1 VPDPKIEPM
10 WPTGNV
16 HKWQE
21 MGGAAGPLGPAM
33 ATLRSVVAPLAS
45 TIRAAGVAYISVQV
59 VIWHAFYLADP
70 WRLTGPAAAAAWGTA
85 AVVSLRRRWPSPSLA
100 ALDFVVYMTLA
111 LGAQGSVP
119 PQVRDGMFGWLV
131 ISMSGQLL
139 VPAWYAPGALA
150 VLLTLVAP
158 AGYWAGATL
167 QPVTDRQ
174 TMTGAA
180 LVLLVVGLA
189 HILAR
194 RELSHRARAA
204 DWEVAEA
211 AQTASE
217 QYAVLSRT
225 IERREHER
233 LLHDTILNTL
243 TALART
249 CADDVAEVASRCRS
263 DVALIENA
271 LSDRD
276 DPAGPTRP
284 TRPAGELAGDPAVA
298 PAGDLPAQVRAVV
311 AGLRGRGLAVHLE
324 IEADGTPAVPARVCA
339 AIANATREA
348 LSNVAAHAGTA
359 QAWVQVRMVGD
370 GGAAGWLQVTVRDE
384 GSGFDP
390 SRIDQDRLGLRRSIA
405 ERIGDCGGRASIRSA
420 PGQGTEVSLIWP
432 ASADRAP
439 APADRAPA
447 PEGRSW

>member
-1 VPDPKIEPM
+1 M
-10 WPTGNV
+10 WPTGTV

-45 TIRAAGVAYISVQV
+45 TIRAAGVVYIGVQV

-70 WRLTGPAAAAAWGTA
+70 WRLTGPVVAAAWGTA

-100 ALDFVVYMTLA
+100 ALDLVVYMTLA
-111 LGAQGSVP
+111 LGAQGTVP

-139 VPAWYAPGALA
+139 VPAWYAPGALS

-158 AGYWAGATL
+158 AAYWAGATL

-204 DWEVAEA
+204 DLEVAEA
-211 AQTASE
+211 AQAASE

-233 LLHDTILNTL
+233 LLHDTVLNTL
-243 TALART
+243 TALARA
-249 CADDVAEVASRCRS
+249 CADDAAEVASRCRT

-276 DPAGPTRP
+276 DPAGPS
-284 TRPAGELAGDPAVA
+284 GELTGDPAVA

-324 IEADGTPAVPARVCA
+324 IEADGTPAVPGRVCA

-405 ERIGDCGGRASIRSA
+405 ERIGDCGGRASIRSV

-432 ASADRAP
+432 APEGRAL
-439 APADRAPA
+439 APADRALA

>member
-1 VPDPKIEPM
+1 MPDPKIEPM

-21 MGGAAGPLGPAM
+21 TGGAAGPLGPAM

-45 TIRAAGVAYISVQV
+45 TVRAAGVVYIGVQV

-100 ALDFVVYMTLA
+100 ALDLLVYMTLA
-111 LGAQGSVP
+111 LGAQGTVP

-139 VPAWYAPGALA
+139 VPAWYAPGALS

-158 AGYWAGATL
+158 AAYWAGATL

-204 DWEVAEA
+204 DLEVAEA
-211 AQTASE
+211 AQAASE

-233 LLHDTILNTL
+233 LLHDTVLNTL
-243 TALART
+243 TALARA
-249 CADDVAEVASRCRS
+249 CADDAAEVASRCRT

-276 DPAGPTRP
+276 NPAGPTRP
-284 TRPAGELAGDPAVA
+284 SGELTGDPAVA
-298 PAGDLPAQVRAVV
+298 PADDLPAQVRAVV

-324 IEADGTPAVPARVCA
+324 IEADGIPAVPARVCA

-405 ERIGDCGGRASIRSA
+405 ERIGDCGGRASVRSV

-432 ASADRAP
+432 A
-439 APADRAPA
+439 
-447 PEGRSW
+447 PEGRALAPEVRALAPEVRSW